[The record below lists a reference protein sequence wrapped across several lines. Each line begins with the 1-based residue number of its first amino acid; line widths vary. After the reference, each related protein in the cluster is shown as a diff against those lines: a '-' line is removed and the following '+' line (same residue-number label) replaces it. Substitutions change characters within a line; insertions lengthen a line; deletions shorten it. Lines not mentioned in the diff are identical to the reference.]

1 MLFFAGVDDSGA
13 QPNGLLP
20 PHWGKAITLDELP
33 RAGGP
38 GGPAIIAP
46 WDYLQRL
53 GALKSLVQLTQ
64 AQMPCLY
71 QGNVEEN
78 ILVRDRVTS
87 WLCEPQPPTPNPCQ
101 RPDGLIL
108 CCHLPCLSP
117 FPVGAPAPVRVA
129 VRNRPVVQQW
139 HRPCGTGE
147 LVG

>member
-1 MLFFAGVDDSGA
+1 MTAPVTAVITMLFFAGVDGGGA
-13 QPNGLLP
+13 QPNCLLP

-87 WLCEPQPPTPNPCQ
+87 
-101 RPDGLIL
+101 
-108 CCHLPCLSP
+108 
-117 FPVGAPAPVRVA
+117 
-129 VRNRPVVQQW
+129 
-139 HRPCGTGE
+139 
-147 LVG
+147 